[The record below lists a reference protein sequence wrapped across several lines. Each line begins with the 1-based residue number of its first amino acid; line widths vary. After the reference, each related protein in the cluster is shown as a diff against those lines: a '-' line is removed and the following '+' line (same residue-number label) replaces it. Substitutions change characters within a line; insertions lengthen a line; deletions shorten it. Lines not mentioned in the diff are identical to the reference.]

1 MKKEPLLGQ
10 GLKILDKHAYCR
22 RLILGIM
29 SGETEFMERRF
40 YELCFT
46 LYARFCAEKL
56 SPQLIYP
63 YFVLAEEAFNNYP
76 DVSSKNIK
84 LVISLG
90 LQLNDFAQYSENALQ
105 LSNIMLQINGL
116 IAQWHQ
122 QHHICR
128 YCGHALD
135 LLTQKINE
143 KDCVL
148 S

>member
-1 MKKEPLLGQ
+1 MKNEPPIGP

-22 RLILGIM
+22 RLIFSIA
-29 SGETEFMERRF
+29 SGETEFMERKF

-46 LYARFCAEKL
+46 LYARFCAEKI

-63 YFVLAEEAFNNYP
+63 YFVLADEAFEQHP
-76 DVSSKNIK
+76 DLRTTYIQQLIK
-84 LVISLG
+84 LG
-90 LQLNDFAQYSENALQ
+90 LQLNDFTHYSENALQ

-116 IAQWHQ
+116 VTQWHQ
-122 QHHICR
+122 QNHICK
-128 YCGHALD
+128 YCGHTLD
-135 LLTQKINE
+135 LLTEKINE